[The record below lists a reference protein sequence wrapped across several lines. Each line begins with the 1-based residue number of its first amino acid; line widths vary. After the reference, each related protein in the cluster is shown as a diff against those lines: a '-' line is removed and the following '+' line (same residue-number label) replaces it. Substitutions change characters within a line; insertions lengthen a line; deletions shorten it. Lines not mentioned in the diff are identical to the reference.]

1 MAIEWDDTLAT
12 GHQLIDTQHKE
23 LFSRVNKLLTAC
35 AEGHGREAVIGTL
48 ACLEDYTRKHFSAE
62 EQEMRGARYP
72 ELETHRRAHLEFI
85 ASVSELRNEVE
96 KVGTGTY
103 LVVSTNRVV
112 VDWLLSHVK
121 KRDKA
126 FAEWLR
132 TK

>member
-12 GHQLIDTQHKE
+12 GHKLIDTQHKE
-23 LFSRVNKLLTAC
+23 LFSRVNRLLTAC
-35 AEGHGREAVIGTL
+35 ADGHGRGAVIETL
-48 ACLEDYTRKHFSAE
+48 AYLEDYTRKHFAAE

-72 ELETHRRAHLEFI
+72 DLEAHRRAHLEFI
-85 ASVSELRNEVE
+85 GSVAELRDEVE
-96 KVGTGTY
+96 KAGTGTY
-103 LVVSTNRVV
+103 LVVTTNRVV
-112 VDWLLSHVK
+112 VDWLLGHVK